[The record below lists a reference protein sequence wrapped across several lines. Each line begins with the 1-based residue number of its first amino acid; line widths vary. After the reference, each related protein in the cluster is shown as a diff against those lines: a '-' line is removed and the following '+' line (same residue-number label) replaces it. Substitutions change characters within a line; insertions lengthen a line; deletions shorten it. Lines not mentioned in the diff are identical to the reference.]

1 VLLKLHFLKKTL
13 IYINKIVKRW
23 SILYGNLNNIKQS
36 ALRRLEKLLYKRYR
50 SDTIASI
57 ELLKI
62 ISDISS
68 DIKRQIGLLL
78 DRKNTIQYII
88 IGSNKNIIIPQLE
101 RFSVIPG
108 KLRGLRLI
116 HTHLYNEDLSKEDI
130 NDLLY
135 LRLDSISAVL
145 VNLRGLPYKITTAYI
160 SPLNEKQWE
169 LLPQNDPYNIDIN
182 FVEFINEIE
191 KSINK
196 TKAIQNIYE
205 IKALC
210 IGVYENK
217 NIALDSLA
225 ELKELSN
232 SAGISIYNTFYQ
244 INKHHHPK
252 YVIGKGKL
260 KELIIDA
267 LQYGVNLLIF
277 DNSLTPN
284 QAKAISQCTE
294 MKIIDRNQLILDI
307 FAKRAKSN
315 DGKLRVELAQLKY
328 ILPRLSVKDDSLS
341 RLTGGIGGRGPGETK
356 LEIDR
361 RRVYER
367 ITLLTKKLKKIEQN
381 RHVQRKKRS
390 NESLPIVSVVGYTNA
405 GKSTLINSLTKTN
418 NYADDKMF
426 ATLSPVSKRL
436 RFPEEKEIIINDTVG
451 FIKDLPEDLKG
462 AFKSTLEE
470 IYDSWLIV
478 QLVDASDSNYAKKIN
493 SVDLILEELSL
504 NNIKRL
510 LVFNKIDLLEQSTIK
525 FLKETY
531 KNALFISAYDTK
543 TFKPLLNNIF
553 YTIFLS
559 KNINNNDNINV
570 LNY

>member
-1 VLLKLHFLKKTL
+1 M
-13 IYINKIVKRW
+13 
-23 SILYGNLNNIKQS
+23 
-36 ALRRLEKLLYKRYR
+36 
-50 SDTIASI
+50 
-57 ELLKI
+57 
-62 ISDISS
+62 
-68 DIKRQIGLLL
+68 
-78 DRKNTIQYII
+78 
-88 IGSNKNIIIPQLE
+88 
-101 RFSVIPG
+101 PG

-135 LRLDSISAVL
+135 LRLDAISAIL
-145 VNLRGLPYKITTAYI
+145 VNSMGLPYKISSAHI

-169 LLPQNDPYNIDIN
+169 LLPQNDPYNIDLN

-191 KSINK
+191 KSID
-196 TKAIQNIYE
+196 KAKGIENIDE

-217 NIALDSLA
+217 NIALDSLS
-225 ELKELSN
+225 ELRDLSS

-244 INKHHHPK
+244 IKKHHDPK

-267 LQYGVNLLIF
+267 LQYGVSLLIF
-277 DNSLTPN
+277 DNALTPN

-307 FAKRAKSN
+307 FARRAKSN

-381 RHVQRKKRS
+381 RHIQRKKRS
-390 NESLPIVSVVGYTNA
+390 NELLPIVSVVGYTNA

-418 NYADDKMF
+418 NYADNKMF
-426 ATLSPVSKRL
+426 ATLDPVSKRL

-478 QLVDASDSNYAKKIN
+478 QLVDASDSDYMKKIN

-510 LVFNKIDLLEQSTIK
+510 LVFNKIDLIESST
-525 FLKETY
+525 LKALSETY
-531 KNALFISAYDTK
+531 KNAFFISAYDTK

-553 YTIFLS
+553 YSIFLS
-559 KNINNNDNINV
+559 KNINNNSDVNV

>member
-1 VLLKLHFLKKTL
+1 M
-13 IYINKIVKRW
+13 N
-23 SILYGNLNNIKQS
+23 
-36 ALRRLEKLLYKRYR
+36 KRYKT
-50 SDTIASI
+50 DAIVSI
-57 ELLKI
+57 ELIKI
-62 ISDISS
+62 ISHISFE
-68 DIKRQIGLLL
+68 IKKQIGLLL
-78 DRKNTIQYII
+78 DRKNTVQYII
-88 IGSNKNIIIPQLE
+88 IGSNKDITIPTLE
-101 RFSVIPG
+101 RFGVLPG
-108 KLRGLRLI
+108 KLRGLRLV

-135 LRLDSISAVL
+135 LRLDAISAVL
-145 VNLRGLPYKITTAYI
+145 VSSTGLPSKIFTAHI
-160 SPLNEKQWE
+160 SMDSEKQWK
-169 LLPQNDPYNIDIN
+169 LLPQTDPYNQNISFTD
-182 FVEFINEIE
+182 FINEIE
-191 KSINK
+191 KLTSGIKEIANIN
-196 TKAIQNIYE
+196 E

-210 IGVYENK
+210 IGVYDNK
-217 NIALDSLA
+217 NAATDSLE
-225 ELKELSN
+225 ELKELSK
-232 SAGISIYNTFYQ
+232 SAGIIIYNSYYQ
-244 INKHHHPK
+244 IKKGIDPK

-267 LQYGVNLLIF
+267 LRYGVNLLIF

-284 QAKAISQCTE
+284 QAKTISQYTE

-328 ILPRLSVKDDSLS
+328 ILPRLSAHDDSLS

-381 RHVQRKKRS
+381 RYIQRKKRS
-390 NESLPIVSVVGYTNA
+390 NALLPIVSIVGYTNA
-405 GKSTLINSLTKTN
+405 GKSTLINTLTKTN

-426 ATLSPVSKRL
+426 ATLDPVSKKL

-451 FIKDLPEDLKG
+451 FIKDLPDDLKG

-470 IYDSWLIV
+470 IYGSWLIIH
-478 QLVDASDSNYAKKIN
+478 LVDAATNDYVKKIN
-493 SVDLILEELSL
+493 SVDSILEELSL

-510 LVFNKIDLLEQSTIK
+510 LVFNKIDMLGNEALLSIK
-525 FLKETY
+525 DAY
-531 KNALFISAYDTK
+531 KDAFFISAIDNK
-543 TFKPLLNNIF
+543 TFKPLLDCIF
-553 YTIFLS
+553 YTIFIS
-559 KNINNNDNINV
+559 KNINDDSHINV